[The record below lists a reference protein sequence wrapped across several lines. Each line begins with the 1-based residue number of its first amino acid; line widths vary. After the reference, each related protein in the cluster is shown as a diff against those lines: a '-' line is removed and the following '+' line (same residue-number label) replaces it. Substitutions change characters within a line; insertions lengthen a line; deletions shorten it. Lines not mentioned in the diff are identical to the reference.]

1 MKYSIYIKFY
11 PFYKHKNYVYF
22 RWIYVNFVKLKSIT
36 GTVRFLNKKY
46 IHKFLYSCIYIIDY
60 SIYTFWCTICL
71 KISKNMVFLI
81 FSSILNIVVLLII
94 YNIIHQNALISSKIR
109 FIKNYIDFNFIITW
123 IVLKHLIFICFYIIS
138 NKINNDI
145 FN

>member
-60 SIYTFWCTICL
+60 SIYTFWCILCL
-71 KISKNMVFLI
+71 KIFNIMIFLI
-81 FSSILNIVVLLII
+81 FSSILNILVLLII
-94 YNIIHQNALISSKIR
+94 YNIITKMYKFHQKYVLLKIIWILIYHNMNSIKIIWYLYV
-109 FIKNYIDFNFIITW
+109 FI
-123 IVLKHLIFICFYIIS
+123 
-138 NKINNDI
+138 
-145 FN
+145 